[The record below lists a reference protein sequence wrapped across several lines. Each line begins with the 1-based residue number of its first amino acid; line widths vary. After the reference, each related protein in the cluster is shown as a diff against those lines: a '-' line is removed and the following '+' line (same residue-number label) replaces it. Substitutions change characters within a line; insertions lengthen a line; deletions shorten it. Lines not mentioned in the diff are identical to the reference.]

1 MSKFIKKGMQ
11 GLNFFSFGSCSVE
24 AKPIVID
31 EDDDD
36 SVQNQPIS
44 KEPKPTVIDEDDD
57 DSVQKQPIS
66 KKPKNKLLQ
75 EGKKT
80 PQIDEDENMDY
91 DVALRILKIPLY
103 EIKNKKVYF
112 IDLKDLKH
120 LNLMPYRHQREYNQD
135 HVDVLKKGLIQTGY
149 LYHPIVLIHIPERKE
164 ISIIDGQHRFK
175 ALKSIL
181 EIAREAQGDVD
192 IQVQIEMIECEDDD
206 SKVMNIYKNVNTC
219 QPIDMNKIVLEEDYV
234 KVIQK
239 LKSKFGKDA
248 IKENTRNFKHY
259 IIESNLKKELMSH
272 NLLTKYSEDELIKRI
287 IRMNDDLKEKQK
299 LLCKLPEGTLKTC
312 EKNNFWLGTNFPNW
326 LKEL

>member
-1 MSKFIKKGMQ
+1 MQ
-11 GLNFFSFGSCSVE
+11 SLNFFSFGSCSSVDP
-24 AKPIVID
+24 KPIVID

-36 SVQNQPIS
+36 SVQKQPIS
-44 KEPKPTVIDEDDD
+44 KKPKPTVIDEDDD

-66 KKPKNKLLQ
+66 KKPKNKPLQ

-80 PQIDEDENMDY
+80 PQTDEDVIENKNY
-91 DVALRILKIPLY
+91 NLALSILKNSTH
-103 EIKNKKVYF
+103 EIKNKKVYVF
-112 IDLKDLKH
+112 GLNELKH
-120 LNLMPYRHQREYNQD
+120 LNLFPYRHQREYNQD

-206 SKVMNIYKNVNTC
+206 TKVMKIYKNVNTC
-219 QPIDMNKIVLEEDYV
+219 QPIDMNKIISEVDYV
-234 KVIQK
+234 SVIQK
-239 LKSKFGKDA
+239 LKIKFGKDA

-272 NLLTKYSEDELIKRI
+272 KLLTKYSEDELIKRI

-299 LLCKLPEGTLKTC
+299 LLGKLPEGTIKTC

-326 LKEL
+326 LKDL

>member
-1 MSKFIKKGMQ
+1 
-11 GLNFFSFGSCSVE
+11 
-24 AKPIVID
+24 
-31 EDDDD
+31 
-36 SVQNQPIS
+36 
-44 KEPKPTVIDEDDD
+44 
-57 DSVQKQPIS
+57 
-66 KKPKNKLLQ
+66 
-75 EGKKT
+75 
-80 PQIDEDENMDY
+80 MDY
-91 DVALRILKIPLY
+91 NVALSILKNSLY

-239 LKSKFGKDA
+239 LKNKFGKDA
-248 IKENTRNFKHY
+248 IKENSRNFKHY
-259 IIESNLKKELMSH
+259 IIESNLKKELISH
-272 NLLTKYSEDELIKRI
+272 NLLIKYSEDELIKRI
-287 IRMNDDLKEKQK
+287 VRMNDDLKEKQK
-299 LLCKLPEGTLKTC
+299 LLCKLPEVTTRLC